1 MFSVASPSPTH
12 ELFIIGIYSG
22 HLLDPSKLTILN
34 VCHFYGVVDVSAA
47 DFVLQV
53 F

>member
-12 ELFIIGIYSG
+12 ELFIIRIYSG

-34 VCHFYGVVDVSAA
+34 VCHFYGVVDVCPA